1 MSRLQKLSKFKDS
14 PPNMAGGVRFEIGGA
29 YFNFRWQNGYF
40 HSFVNLKKN
49 VAKNDTALENECMD
63 VSS

>member
-14 PPNMAGGVRFEIGGA
+14 PPDMAGGGVRFEIGGA

-40 HSFVNLKKN
+40 HSFVN
-49 VAKNDTALENECMD
+49 
-63 VSS
+63 